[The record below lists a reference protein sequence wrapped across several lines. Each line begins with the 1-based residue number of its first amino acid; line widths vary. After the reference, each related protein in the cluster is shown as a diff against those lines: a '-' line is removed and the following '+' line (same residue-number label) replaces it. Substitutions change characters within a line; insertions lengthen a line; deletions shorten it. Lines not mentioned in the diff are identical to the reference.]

1 VVAWQ
6 SSGAGCSIPIPAAVD
21 NPEEDKRP
29 SSEYPLFSQLWQETG
44 GEAEILE
51 RVVRRWRAQGR

>member
-1 VVAWQ
+1 
-6 SSGAGCSIPIPAAVD
+6 
-21 NPEEDKRP
+21 
-29 SSEYPLFSQLWQETG
+29 LWQETG